1 MADNAVFGFVCEQ
14 LETRSGLDR
23 LAARGTVRIALKQA
37 GLDAANV
44 TPHQMSV
51 VIAKVLPGELTTRGI
66 ANAQSVCDALAQ
78 RTAQLAGSDA
88 SETPEAIFRRLAE
101 RT

>member
-1 MADNAVFGFVCEQ
+1 MADNAVFAFVCDQ

-37 GLDAANV
+37 GLDAASV

-51 VIAKVLPGELTTRGI
+51 VVAKVLLGELTHRGV
-66 ANAQSVCDALAQ
+66 ANAQSMCEALAQ
-78 RTAQLAGSDA
+78 RTAQLASGEA
-88 SETPEAIFRRLAE
+88 GETPEAIFRRLGE
-101 RT
+101 RA